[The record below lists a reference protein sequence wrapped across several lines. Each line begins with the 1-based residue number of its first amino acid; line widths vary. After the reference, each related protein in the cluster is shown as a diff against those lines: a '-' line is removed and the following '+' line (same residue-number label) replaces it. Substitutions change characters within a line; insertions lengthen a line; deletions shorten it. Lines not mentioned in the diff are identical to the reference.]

1 MSNKIV
7 SKLTAGAE
15 HVKNVATDTFQVAG
29 KTAKQAGTVLSE
41 NALRLKTEAESTVSE
56 AVEKFKEADKPTFAS
71 VKKDTEAVVAQGIK
85 QLGEVE
91 WKKEFERIKNLEL
104 PVFTNLKPID
114 WASEHVKLWKD
125 TEVQKPAAETE
136 NTNEEL
142 GDITG
147 AVIYEILGSG
157 VGKTSFS
164 LDALSQEKVELDSW
178 PVSDEPHQL
187 ISGPPVGF
195 TIVHNP
201 DGTTSMVQY
210 KGFTDIDAKDPVY
223 LDLGQELSDGE
234 PLVIIDGNPGGGKTG
249 RRFVEEFLAEE
260 ERLAL
265 LSRVSASMNEVLKKE
280 EDKLS
285 FEDSKAKDAKPVAVK
300 KATPAKK
307 TGASK
312 DPVITVL
319 GSDAGQVEPLGTE
332 YKKLIRK
339 VAKQAEKNADVK
351 LYLSGK
357 TYGIGA
363 RGTVENID
371 GNDVSVFH
379 AKDIKKLLA
388 KIS

>member
-114 WASEHVKLWKD
+114 WASEHVRMWK
-125 TEVQKPAAETE
+125 EAE
-136 NTNEEL
+136 
-142 GDITG
+142 DK
-147 AVIYEILGSG
+147 EI
-157 VGKTSFS
+157 
-164 LDALSQEKVELDSW
+164 DSW
-178 PVSDEPHQL
+178 LASDEPHNL
-187 ISGPPVGF
+187 VAGPPYGF
-195 TIVHNP
+195 TIVNNP

-210 KGFTDIDAKDPVY
+210 KGFTDTDAKDSVY

-234 PLVIIDGNPGGGKTG
+234 PLVLINGNPGVGKTG

-285 FEDSKAKDAKPVAVK
+285 FEDSKAKDTKPAPAK
-300 KATPAKK
+300 KATSAKK
-307 TGASK
+307 TVASK
-312 DPVITVL
+312 DSVVTVL

-339 VAKQAEKNADVK
+339 VAKQAEKNAEVK

-363 RGTVENID
+363 RGTVEKID
-371 GNDVSVFH
+371 GNDVSVFN

>member
-15 HVKNVATDTFQVAG
+15 HVKNVASDTLQVAG

-41 NALRLKTEAESTVSE
+41 NALRLKAEAESTVSE

-71 VKKDTEAVVAQGIK
+71 VKKDTETVVNQGIK
-85 QLGEVE
+85 QLSGLE
-91 WKKEFERIKNLEL
+91 WKKEFEKFKKLDL
-104 PVFTNLKPID
+104 PVFTNLKSID

-125 TEVQKPAAETE
+125 TEAQKPATGTE

-164 LDALSQEKVELDSW
+164 LDDLAQEKVELDSW

-195 TIVHNP
+195 TIAHNP
-201 DGTTSMVQY
+201 DGTTSLVRY
-210 KGFTDIDAKDPVY
+210 KGFPEGYEFEDEASEKELPIIITGKPGRGKTPVIQ
-223 LDLGQELSDGE
+223 DEPAVRQEL
-234 PLVIIDGNPGGGKTG
+234 LQ
-249 RRFVEEFLAEE
+249 
-260 ERLAL
+260 
-265 LSRVSASMNEVLKKE
+265 RVSEDLNEVLKKE

-285 FEDSKAKDAKPVAVK
+285 FEDSKEKDSVPAPVKKTKAPAKTAAKPSLV
-300 KATPAKK
+300 
-307 TGASK
+307 
-312 DPVITVL
+312 TVL
-319 GSDAGQVEPLGTE
+319 GTDEGQVEPLGAD

-339 VAKQAEKNADVK
+339 VAKQAEKNPEVK

-363 RGTVENID
+363 RGLVEVID
-371 GNDVSVFH
+371 GIEVTVFN